1 MKNNIRKIIEG
12 LEACKQTGTDSY
24 IAKCPCHA
32 DKKPS
37 LSITAKEDKILLHCF
52 AGCKTED
59 IVNKLGLNM
68 QDLFQEKKEES
79 KILKIVAEYVY
90 RDENN
95 NPLYKVVRFYPKS
108 FTQAKYVN
116 GEWVFKMNDVRYV
129 LYNLQNV
136 MNSDVIYFVEGEK
149 DADNLNKIGLVATT
163 TIGGASGFNKHK
175 EEYIKFLENK
185 KVYIIPDNDI
195 TGNKYAQNVYKA
207 LKGISKD
214 VKILNLANKVM
225 DLKEKEDI
233 SDVLNRY
240 GKEKTIDILEEL
252 KESFDISMYIKQHIN
267 LDMLKNILKEMGITI
282 KYNEI
287 TKEAEI
293 KGLPSKYSS
302 ESAEDILPA
311 IISDI
316 CINNDIRYTDKDI
329 RNEILLLSDSNRYNP
344 VKEML
349 TMNKWDGTDR
359 FPVLF
364 EIMGISNDAFSKIL
378 VRKWF
383 QQTTMIVFNN
393 SEKPYGIDGVLVLQG
408 KQGCRKNKA
417 Y

>member
-1 MKNNIRKIIEG
+1 MHIDEIINRFEKVKKIG
-12 LEACKQTGTDSY
+12 DKSYQCLCKS
-24 IAKCPCHA
+24 HA
-32 DKKPS
+32 DKKSS
-37 LSITAKEDKILLHCF
+37 LTITEENNKILVYCH
-52 AGCKTED
+52 AGCTTQQVLSSVGLTE
-59 IVNKLGLNM
+59 K
-68 QDLFQEKKEES
+68 DLFNNVQQKTQ
-79 KILKIVAEYVY
+79 LVAEYIY
-90 RDENN
+90 QDEEWK
-95 NPLYKVVRFYPKS
+95 PLYKVMRFEPKN
-108 FTQAKYVN
+108 FMQAKCVN
-116 GEWVFKMNDVRYV
+116 GEWVYKMAGVRYV
-129 LYNLQNV
+129 LYNLPNV
-136 MNSDVIYFVEGEK
+136 IKSDVVYFVEGEK

-163 TIGGASGFNKHK
+163 TVGGASGFNKHK
-175 EEYIKFLENK
+175 EEYTKFLENK

-195 TGNKYAQNVYKA
+195 AGNKYAQNVYKA

-214 VKILNLANKVM
+214 VKILNLANKII
-225 DLKEKEDI
+225 DLKDKEDI

-240 GKEKTIDILEEL
+240 GKEKTIEILEEL
-252 KESFDISMYIKQHIN
+252 KECFDISIYIKQHIN
-267 LDMLKNILKEMGITI
+267 LDIMKNILKEMGITI

-293 KGLPSKYSS
+293 KGLPSKYSN

-316 CINNDIRYTDKDI
+316 CINNEIRYTDKDI

-349 TMNKWDGTDR
+349 TMNKWDGIDR

-383 QQTTMIVFNN
+383 QQTTMIAFND
-393 SEKPYGIDGVLVLQG
+393 SEKPFGIDGVLVLQG
-408 KQGCRKNKA
+408 RQGCRKNKA

>member
-1 MKNNIRKIIEG
+1 MRLDEIINRFEKVKKIG
-12 LEACKQTGTDSY
+12 DKSYQCLCKS
-24 IAKCPCHA
+24 HA
-32 DKKPS
+32 DKKSS
-37 LSITAKEDKILLHCF
+37 LTITEENNKILVYCH
-52 AGCKTED
+52 AGCTTQQVLSSVGLTE
-59 IVNKLGLNM
+59 K
-68 QDLFQEKKEES
+68 DLFNNVQQKTQ
-79 KILKIVAEYVY
+79 LVAEYIY
-90 RDENN
+90 QDEEWK
-95 NPLYKVVRFYPKS
+95 PLYKVMRFEPKN
-108 FTQAKYVN
+108 FMQAKCVN
-116 GEWVFKMNDVRYV
+116 GEWVYKMAGVRYV
-129 LYNLQNV
+129 LYNLPNV
-136 MNSDVIYFVEGEK
+136 IKSDVVYFVEGEK

-163 TIGGASGFNKHK
+163 TVGGASGFNKHK
-175 EEYIKFLENK
+175 EEYTKFLENK

-195 TGNKYAQNVYKA
+195 AGNKYAQNVYKA

-214 VKILNLANKVM
+214 VKILNLANKII
-225 DLKEKEDI
+225 DLKDKEDI

-240 GKEKTIDILEEL
+240 GKEKTIEILEEL
-252 KESFDISMYIKQHIN
+252 KECFDISIYIKQHIN
-267 LDMLKNILKEMGITI
+267 LDIMKNILKEMGITI

-293 KGLPSKYSS
+293 KGLPSKYSN

-316 CINNDIRYTDKDI
+316 CINNEIRYTDKDI

-349 TMNKWDGTDR
+349 TMNKWDGIDR

-383 QQTTMIVFNN
+383 QQTTMIAFND
-393 SEKPYGIDGVLVLQG
+393 SEKPFGIDGVLVLQG
-408 KQGCRKNKA
+408 RQGCRKNKA